1 MSNYG
6 CSLFFVFIFLFFKN
20 AVVTSQE
27 LSSTERESDKHF
39 LSGKSLKPGEESR
52 AYNVCSASVS
62 SCMQIKRV
70 PSLVA
75 TKTDEFTDE
84 VSKGKAVRS
93 INDADLSS
101 TLMSNACIS
110 INCPSGET
118 NNPLTGDLIHDS
130 LSGNKKMED
139 TSNASP
145 SSEAFETLAKVNT
158 ASVVKSVVSIIF
170 LIFYYYYL

>member
-1 MSNYG
+1 M
-6 CSLFFVFIFLFFKN
+6 VI
-20 AVVTSQE
+20 SQE

-101 TLMSNACIS
+101 PLMSNACIS
-110 INCPSGET
+110 INCTIGET
-118 NNPLTGDLIHDS
+118 NNPLTGLTGDLIHDS

-158 ASVVKSVVSIIF
+158 ASVVKSVVSNIF
-170 LIFYYYYL
+170 LIFYYYHL